1 MAAEGRR
8 VKRAEVM
15 AIARTQATDGR
26 CINHKRGM
34 GRRAKRQG
42 AKRVRQHLKKQL

>member
-1 MAAEGRR
+1 M
-8 VKRAEVM
+8 KRAEIM
-15 AIARTQATDGR
+15 AVARTQATDAR
-26 CINHKRGM
+26 CINPKRGM

>member
-1 MAAEGRR
+1 M
-8 VKRAEVM
+8 KRAEIMSV
-15 AIARTQATDGR
+15 ARKGCDAR

-42 AKRVRQHLKKQL
+42 AKKLRQHIEQQDRNHDDKA